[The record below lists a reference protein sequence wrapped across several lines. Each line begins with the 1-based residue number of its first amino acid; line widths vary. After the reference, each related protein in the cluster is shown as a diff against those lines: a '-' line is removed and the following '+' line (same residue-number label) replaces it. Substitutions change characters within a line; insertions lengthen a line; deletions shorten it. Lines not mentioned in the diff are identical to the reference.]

1 MSDQPPTWSTE
12 QPPPLKRNGLVT
24 KVGMLVAGLA
34 AGAVIATSL
43 GANALGANAA
53 STTTPTT
60 PTPSTSTESGTAGPG
75 SGTFHSN
82 ENATH
87 EQGESAARE
96 AQEDAGQR
104 PSVP

>member
-1 MSDQPPTWSTE
+1 MIDQPPTWSTE
-12 QPPPLKRNGLVT
+12 QPPPPKRNGLFT

-43 GANALGANAA
+43 GANTA
-53 STTTPTT
+53 STTT

-82 ENATH
+82 GNATH

-104 PSVP
+104 PTVP

>member
-1 MSDQPPTWSTE
+1 MIDQQPTWSTE
-12 QPPPLKRNGLVT
+12 QPPPQKRNGLVT

-43 GANALGANAA
+43 GANAA

-60 PTPSTSTESGTAGPG
+60 PTPSTSPESGTAGPG

-104 PSVP
+104 PTVP

>member
-1 MSDQPPTWSTE
+1 MSDQQPTWSTE
-12 QPPPLKRNGLVT
+12 QPPPPKRNGLVT

-43 GANALGANAA
+43 GANAA
-53 STTTPTT
+53 STATPTT

-104 PSVP
+104 PTVP